1 MWMRIRYTILRVLAR
16 DGRELQGLTTES
28 QRTQRKHMLTFNV
41 SSFFSLCLLCALCD
55 SVVNSSP
62 AAEPRW
68 LGDWEEGRKAARDS
82 GKPLFVVF
90 RCQH

>member
-1 MWMRIRYTILRVLAR
+1 MNKRRLGLAIF
-16 DGRELQGLTTES
+16 LGLCCLGGVRADSTEP
-28 QRTQRKHMLTFNV
+28 H
-41 SSFFSLCLLCALCD
+41 
-55 SVVNSSP
+55 
-62 AAEPRW
+62 W

>member
-1 MWMRIRYTILRVLAR
+1 MHAR
-16 DGRELQGLTTES
+16 R
-28 QRTQRKHMLTFNV
+28 
-41 SSFFSLCLLCALCD
+41 FFLVYLLCVLLCVLYD
-55 SVVNSSP
+55 SVVSSSAA

-68 LGDWEEGRKAARDS
+68 LSDWEEGRKAAQAS